1 MKFIRFLLGTS
12 IIWLPIILS
21 IIAKKLTEIVTMEA
35 IMTILYISVPILLM
49 ILLRINN
56 LERKEMKKNV
66 RKNCYQTRREN
77 ITAR

>member
-12 IIWLPIILS
+12 IIWLPIVLS
-21 IIAKKLTEIVTMEA
+21 IITKKLAEVITIEA
-35 IMTILYISVPILLM
+35 TMTIVYIAMPVLL
-49 ILLRINN
+49 IALLRINN

-66 RKNCYQTRREN
+66 RKNCYQARRKN

>member
-21 IIAKKLTEIVTMEA
+21 IIAKRISEIVTMEA
-35 IMTILYISVPILLM
+35 IMTILYISVPILLI

-56 LERKEMKKNV
+56 FERKEMKKNV
-66 RKNCYQTRREN
+66 CKNCYQTRRKN
-77 ITAR
+77 ITTR

>member
-66 RKNCYQTRREN
+66 RKNCY
-77 ITAR
+77 